1 MFPNLFMEIIIENKR
16 KRSKGLVTSPLSG
29 FQICSEVFFS
39 LIIYHMV
46 ILDGLIQWGY
56 LVILK
61 IAIGNSWKPFHYII
75 IIPFSTSSLSLKMLE
90 KKKRKYKNLSVSR
103 TKKMFLDEIKGIFHI
118 FVRVLFR
125 SNIKNSGYK
134 LWETAQI
141 AGTLF
146 TAPCFIKFLNCE
158 SDVTSFIWFSN

>member
-1 MFPNLFMEIIIENKR
+1 MPVPFQV
-16 KRSKGLVTSPLSG
+16 SKYVQRL
-29 FQICSEVFFS
+29 FFS

-46 ILDGLIQWGY
+46 ILDGLIQRVY

-75 IIPFSTSSLSLKMLE
+75 ITPFSTSSLSLKMLE
-90 KKKRKYKNLSVSR
+90 KKKIKDKNLSVSR
-103 TKKMFLDEIKGIFHI
+103 TKKMFLDEIKSIFHI
-118 FVRVLFR
+118 FLRVLFW
-125 SNIKNSGYK
+125 SNIKNIGYK
-134 LWETAQI
+134 LWETAHI
-141 AGTLF
+141 TGTLF